1 MSVRLRWTAAATLPA
16 LLIASIV
23 VAQETAPQVRQDR
36 RELRRENRRE
46 ALGNAADRART
57 TAVATRGG
65 HNLDSTLVDMLA
77 PGNQEEIALGRLA
90 EQKSQ
95 NPMVKEFAQQMVQD
109 HTKFVE
115 QLRRFGNISAGPAA
129 PAEGAATEPA
139 APARAGA
146 AANNQGVDVQAGGV
160 EVRTPGTAATTR
172 TGETAAAGATA
183 GSIDSQ
189 ILPIMHEVHQRCLA
203 SSQRY
208 LQQKQGQQF
217 DDAYV
222 GMQIVQHMQML
233 DKLAVATEHA
243 SPELQQVLQQGTE
256 TAQNHFQH
264 AEQLMQQ
271 IARGGA
277 QGAQREGASSQ
288 NNAATQN
295 ANQ

>member
-1 MSVRLRWTAAATLPA
+1 MSLRLRWTAAATLPA

-23 VAQETAPQVRQDR
+23 VAQETAPQIRQDR

-46 ALGNAADRART
+46 TLGNAADRART

-65 HNLDSTLVDMLA
+65 HNMDSTLVDMLA

-109 HTKFVE
+109 HTKFLE
-115 QLRRFGNISAGPAA
+115 QLRRFGNVSAGPAA

-139 APARAGA
+139 APARPRT
-146 AANNQGVDVQAGGV
+146 QGVDVQAGGV
-160 EVRTPGTAATTR
+160 EVRTPAAATTR
-172 TGETAAAGATA
+172 PPETAAAGST
-183 GSIDSQ
+183 DSQ

-222 GMQIVQHMQML
+222 GMQIVEHMKML
-233 DKLAVATEHA
+233 DKLAVASEHA
-243 SPELQQVLQQGTE
+243 SPELQQVLQQGAQ

-264 AEQLMQQ
+264 AEKLMQQ
-271 IARGGA
+271 IAHGGA
-277 QGAQREGASSQ
+277 QGAQREQAPATRT
-288 NNAATQN
+288 NAAPEN
-295 ANQ
+295 PNP